1 MAINHPIQGTAAD
14 IIKMAMAK
22 LGIINQESG
31 SRMLLQIH
39 DELLFEIQDDK
50 IEEIYPKIKDIMESA
65 YKITVPLKV
74 DVSVGPSWGELSRVT

>member
-1 MAINHPIQGTAAD
+1 
-14 IIKMAMAK
+14 
-22 LGIINQESG
+22 
-31 SRMLLQIH
+31 MLLQIH